1 MSKNKPTPG
10 GRAKKN
16 SAVSLLR
23 SSAAE
28 YLTFVAASGQ
38 SGVEA
43 VYADE
48 NVWLTQKMM
57 GLLYY
62 VETHTINYHLKR
74 VFADSELLEDS
85 VIRNFRITAADGKTY
100 DTHHYNLAAIIA
112 VGYKV
117 NSERAVQFRKWA
129 ATIIEGF
136 TIKGYAMDDE
146 RLKNGGSILTNQYFE
161 EQLQRVREVRLSE
174 RKFYQKITDIYATS
188 IDYDVTAMST
198 QRFFATVQNTA
209 RRGSAIRRAKPYRR
223 ARRRRDNMHWAA
235 HGQTE
240 AEMIHSRVNA
250 GQPFMGLKTTRPGGI
265 IRKEDASI
273 AKNYL
278 DAEEIDTLN
287 RIVTAYI
294 EFAELRALQRR
305 VMTVRDWIGNPD
317 NPIVCRH
324 IHSVSYNPAENAFY
338 ACTGDI
344 DRKIGVGLE
353 CHWLRGLYDSAADKW
368 AWKVVVSSD
377 ANSRFKSGGINF
389 VDGQVYWVA
398 DANGPKTLRETYDR
412 GIFRCAP
419 ADIADKSKHTR
430 LYPAEYEIA
439 AMTID
444 GQVIVVPEYGNA
456 NPCDCGF
463 LFSPDLGKTWGKYDL
478 KEFGDLSGVR
488 VSPRNAEGWFRV
500 DLRARW
506 LDRSKVLFLKPKGT

>member
-1 MSKNKPTPG
+1 M
-10 GRAKKN
+10 KKN
-16 SAVSLLR
+16 TAPATPSPFTPRRDFLNVVATTTGGLFFSDAARLHAEPADGVGETEHFWYKLAPEDGPWIDAQRDKRAFGFRDARIFLSDDNAKTWPHQADFADAENIQFSSLL
-23 SSAAE
+23 
-28 YLTFVAASGQ
+28 GN
-38 SGVEA
+38 G
-43 VYADE
+43 
-48 NVWLTQKMM
+48 NV
-57 GLLYY
+57 
-62 VETHTINYHLKR
+62 
-74 VFADSELLEDS
+74 VFATPRQILLASNNLS
-85 VIRNFRITAADGKTY
+85 VIREITVHNHDGSDY
-100 DTHHYNLAAIIA
+100 QLHQL
-112 VGYKV
+112 
-117 NSERAVQFRKWA
+117 R
-129 ATIIEGF
+129 EGEVAGWHF
-136 TIKGYAMDDE
+136 YSLDGIHTFQVRDLGEMLIWGNYCNVRTGPTPQNIYYSVDGGETIKIAYSFGRNPE
-146 RLKNGGSILTNQYFE
+146 FQHK
-161 EQLQRVREVRLSE
+161 
-174 RKFYQKITDIYATS
+174 
-188 IDYDVTAMST
+188 
-198 QRFFATVQNTA
+198 
-209 RRGSAIRRAKPYRR
+209 
-223 ARRRRDNMHWAA
+223 
-235 HGQTE
+235 
-240 AEMIHSRVNA
+240 
-250 GQPFMGLKTTRPGGI
+250 
-265 IRKEDASI
+265 DADP
-273 AKNYL
+273 A
-278 DAEEIDTLN
+278 
-287 RIVTAYI
+287 
-294 EFAELRALQRR
+294 
-305 VMTVRDWIGNPD
+305 DWIGDPD
-317 NPIVCRH
+317 NPVACRH

-506 LDRSKVLFLKPKGT
+506 LDRSKVLFLKPKG